1 MIVWWGANP
10 KTRKQ
15 EEIDI
20 VGIADKNTALFAEC
34 KWTNEKVD
42 VNVLEKLIERS
53 ELFPH
58 KNKHYYVFAKTG
70 FTKAC
75 EEQAKNLRNVTLVKY
90 AEMV

>member
-1 MIVWWGANP
+1 MLNMLRAAKAA
-10 KTRKQ
+10 KT
-15 EEIDI
+15 EISQLTTQQ
-20 VGIADKNTALFAEC
+20 KNTALFAEC

-42 VNVLEKLIERS
+42 ANVLEKLIERS

-75 EEQAKNLRNVTLVKY
+75 EELAKNLGNVTLVKY